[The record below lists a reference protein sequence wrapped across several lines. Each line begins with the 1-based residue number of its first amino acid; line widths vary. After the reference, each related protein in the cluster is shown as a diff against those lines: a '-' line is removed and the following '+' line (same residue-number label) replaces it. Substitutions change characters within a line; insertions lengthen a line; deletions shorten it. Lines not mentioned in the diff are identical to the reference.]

1 MLSDGKFMWAAF
13 GRAEVF
19 DLSPTGHRCSF
30 PSPAVKVG
38 RHATDKHDTEIYLA
52 CYRWVQY
59 AAKRRCTD
67 QKNELV
73 LWPLASVRL
82 YSDPARFEAA
92 YVAADTDRPQALAIS
107 MSRGAHSPPSC

>member
-1 MLSDGKFMWAAF
+1 MWAAF

-73 LWPLASVRL
+73 LWPLAPCASTQIPRGLRRL
-82 YSDPARFEAA
+82 
-92 YVAADTDRPQALAIS
+92 TLRPTPIG
-107 MSRGAHSPPSC
+107 RRPSQFR